1 MNAIG
6 NMHEMRF
13 SNMSILSHIV
23 CYTAPLTIIIALVIK
38 KVGFQRSDRLCVTYL
53 QGIMV
58 ISKIKYDFFYLNFLY
73 FRLKILLL
81 HN

>member
-23 CYTAPLTIIIALVIK
+23 YYTAPLTIIIALVIK
-38 KVGFQRSDRLCVTYL
+38 KVGF
-53 QGIMV
+53 
-58 ISKIKYDFFYLNFLY
+58 SKVRQTLRNIFARHYGDIKD
-73 FRLKILLL
+73 
-81 HN
+81 

>member
-38 KVGFQRSDRLCVTYL
+38 IVGF
-53 QGIMV
+53 
-58 ISKIKYDFFYLNFLY
+58 SKVRQTLRNIFARHYGDIKD
-73 FRLKILLL
+73 
-81 HN
+81 